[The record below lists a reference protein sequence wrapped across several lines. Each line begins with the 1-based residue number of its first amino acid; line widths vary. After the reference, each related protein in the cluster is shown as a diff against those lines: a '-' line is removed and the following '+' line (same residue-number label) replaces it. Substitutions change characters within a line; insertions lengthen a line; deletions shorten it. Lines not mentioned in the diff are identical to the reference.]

1 MFELVL
7 LRWLCITLAWQGK
20 CSFVCM
26 RERERACL
34 TDFPDVE
41 RSHIA
46 LSAIKCVLKAAGPLV
61 TRPEEQPGMQHN
73 LFLPRKGQTRITNM
87 LDTENLFG
95 STRKVLM
102 ISRIAAG

>member
-1 MFELVL
+1 M
-7 LRWLCITLAWQGK
+7 
-20 CSFVCM
+20 FVCVYEG
-26 RERERACL
+26 ERERACL

-61 TRPEEQPGMQHN
+61 TRPDMQQN
-73 LFLPRKGQTRITNM
+73 LFLLRKGQTRITNM

>member
-20 CSFVCM
+20 YM
-26 RERERACL
+26 RERERVCL

-46 LSAIKCVLKAAGPLV
+46 LSAIKCVL
-61 TRPEEQPGMQHN
+61 TRQA
-73 LFLPRKGQTRITNM
+73 R
-87 LDTENLFG
+87 
-95 STRKVLM
+95 
-102 ISRIAAG
+102 